1 MEEIRA
7 FSEEHATDAA
17 NLYLKAAR
25 GQFRPAPRTL
35 VDQVRDSFLR
45 NPWVSPEIPS
55 LVYLENGKLVGFMG
69 VIPRPMEF
77 RGRPIQAATIAL
89 WLVDHELHRGIAGM
103 KLARH
108 LFKGPQ
114 DFSYVDGASTE
125 ASQVYVAA
133 GARVSHVRSFNW
145 FRLLRP
151 FETARSSLNRFGGG
165 LAKLKGVAGLVTGPM
180 DFLLSKAPLAMLQ
193 APKSPYTSRLA
204 SAEELLGC
212 LQEARGREAL
222 RPAYSMPSFG
232 WLISEAGKG
241 SGHKGLRVKIVFNPD
256 GVRCG
261 SFVYYATPG
270 RPAYVLQVGAQR
282 RLQFKEVLLAL
293 FQDAWEQG
301 SPAVKG
307 QAIPQYLTTLTE
319 QHCLFRQ
326 PFACVVGYAR
336 DPDIMNAFQVGDAA
350 LSRLDGGAW
359 LRFSS
364 EAWL

>member
-1 MEEIRA
+1 MDEIRT
-7 FSEEHATDAA
+7 FKEEHVTDAA
-17 NLYLKAAR
+17 NLYLKAVR
-25 GQFRPAPRTL
+25 GQSRLAPLAL

-45 NPWVSPEIPS
+45 NPWVSSEIPS
-55 LVYLENGKLVGFMG
+55 LVYMEKGKLVGFMG

-133 GARVSHVRSFNW
+133 GARVSRLYSFNW
-145 FRLLRP
+145 IRLLRP
-151 FETARSSLNRFGGG
+151 FQTARGLFDRFGGG
-165 LAKLKGVAGLVTGPM
+165 VAKLKGVAGLVTRPM
-180 DFLLSKAPLAMLQ
+180 DFLLSKAPLGMLQ
-193 APKSPYTSRLA
+193 LPRSPYASRLA
-204 SAEELLGC
+204 SAEELLEC
-212 LQEARGREAL
+212 IQESRGRESL

-232 WLISEAGKG
+232 WLMSEAAKG
-241 SGHKGLRVKIVFNPD
+241 QGHQGLRIKIAYGPN

-270 RPAYVLQVGAQR
+270 HPAYVLQVGAQR
-282 RLQFKEVLLAL
+282 QLQFKDVLLAL

-301 SPAVKG
+301 TSAVKG
-307 QAIPQYLTTLTE
+307 QAIPQFLTTLTE

-326 PFACVVGYAR
+326 PYSCVVGYAR
-336 DPDIMNAFQVGDAA
+336 DPDITNAFQAGDAA
-350 LSRLDGGAW
+350 LSRLDAGAW

-364 EAWL
+364 EEWT